1 MNKNIN
7 QFQSPKSKF
16 THVREK
22 SLEKEKSFKN
32 DISMYEIQ
40 TSTSKNQELAKNT
53 EFFESFMIQK
63 EHEGN
68 ESKIVLPKGIKE
80 ETSTSGGMHTS

>member
-1 MNKNIN
+1 
-7 QFQSPKSKF
+7 
-16 THVREK
+16 
-22 SLEKEKSFKN
+22 
-32 DISMYEIQ
+32 MYEIQ
-40 TSTSKNQELAKNT
+40 TSTSKNQDIVKNT